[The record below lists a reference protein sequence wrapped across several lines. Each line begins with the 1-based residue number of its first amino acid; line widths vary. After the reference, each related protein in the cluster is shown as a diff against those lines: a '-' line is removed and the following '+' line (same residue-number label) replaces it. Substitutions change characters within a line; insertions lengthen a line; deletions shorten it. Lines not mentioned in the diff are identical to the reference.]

1 MGMNSDLLLNHFVGR
16 DDVIA
21 KQYPGGNFKPYV
33 ETPPSQTVFDSDHRA
48 GKVCY
53 GFYPMRADNT
63 VMLACV
69 DIDNHENDPNPEWRK
84 EVEKLY
90 YYLVEQN
97 FPVYVEHSANS
108 GAHLWIFFNQP
119 VEAYKPR
126 AFFRLIAGQ
135 LDMSLNEVFPKQERL
150 RGKGYG
156 NLIRYPFWNKS
167 HFVDVE
173 NEWAEVD
180 VESIQTIDPDEM
192 QDFAAKLHTRLEPA
206 TPVQIDGDLP
216 SAIATFVRLNPHDR
230 LAQRWH
236 GSKEGLEDRSMS
248 SLVQSMAVLAVKRHF
263 TTFDI
268 EQMIRV
274 WCYENNY
281 EKGSRDD
288 WVLATVRKAYEFAQE
303 KPVSHH
309 ATSTIHDCSNFY
321 LDKLGTQ
328 SYFSTGVASL
338 DLAGMRIAGGEMWVY
353 GARPGMGKTA
363 LGLQLLYHNS
373 KQGIPTLF
381 LSAEMGEYEIG
392 RRNVQTIA
400 GGSESEWIEDK
411 DAVRRKLEAY
421 YNAEN
426 VIPTQFRI
434 VGSIEE
440 CEEATISAI
449 KRHGVKLVCVDY
461 IQLLTG
467 SGGNLYEQTTNTSK
481 RLKGLCRD
489 YGVAMLALSQLVRD
503 VDKREKLEMSMSDLA
518 NSGGIERDACGV
530 ATGYWWAKSS
540 DPDADRSA
548 YDVFLLKRRNG
559 PVNQTKVRIEFDGA
573 RQLFSSKE

>member
-1 MGMNSDLLLNHFVGR
+1 MGTSTGLILEHFVGR
-16 DDVIA
+16 DDVVA
-21 KQYPGGNFKPYV
+21 KQFPGSNFKPFT
-33 ETPPSQTVFDSDHRA
+33 EKPPTELIFDDLHRG

-53 GFYPMRADNT
+53 GFYPMLADNT

-108 GAHLWIFFNQP
+108 GAHIWIFFNQP

-126 AFFRLIAGQ
+126 AFFRLVASQ
-135 LDMSLNEVFPKQERL
+135 LDMSLTEIFPKQERL

-173 NEWAEVD
+173 SNWLEMD

-192 QDFAAKLHTRLEPA
+192 QDYASRLHTRLEPA
-206 TPVQIDGDLP
+206 TPVQVDGDLP

-449 KRHGVKLVCVDY
+449 KRHGIKLVCVDY

-481 RLKGLCRD
+481 RLKALCRD
-489 YGVAMLALSQLVRD
+489 YGVAMLVLSQLVRD